1 MSRFFKIGLALGGG
15 GARGL
20 AHLGILR
27 ELEKAKISIDLLT
40 GTSMGALVAAVYA
53 QNPSSAAAI
62 DRFRI
67 FLESSEFKNT
77 NPEFLRSHNHEEI
90 PLWEGIF
97 QRFTSFVRKSI
108 FYGQSLTRQASI
120 SEEKF
125 TQNINFLLEEGQ
137 IEETA
142 KPLAV
147 IALDLKSCREVILR
161 RGAIRRAVS
170 ASCAIPGIFPP
181 VKIDDRDL
189 VDGGWVDR
197 VPVHPA
203 RIMGADFI
211 IAVDVGEGAEEEEDF
226 STGLGVYLRTCDI
239 SRLALTRLQLK
250 EADVVVCPDVSA
262 VHWSDFGHLE
272 ECVRAGEQAISAQ
285 MEEIKRRMAGKKIR
299 NILRLPFSWKKNRP
313 IPEDETCANLSC

>member
-1 MSRFFKIGLALGGG
+1 MSRFCKIALALGGG

-27 ELEKAKISIDLLT
+27 GLEKAEISIDLLT

-53 QNPSSAAAI
+53 QNPSSTTAI
-62 DRFRI
+62 DRFRN
-67 FLESSEFKNT
+67 FLESPEFKNT

-97 QRFTSFVRKSI
+97 QRFTGFIRKSI

-142 KPLAV
+142 KALAV
-147 IALDLKSCREVILR
+147 IALDLKSCGEVILR
-161 RGAIRRAVS
+161 KGSIRRAVS

-211 IAVDVGEGAEEEEDF
+211 IAVDVGEGAEAEEDF
-226 STGLGVYLRTCDI
+226 STGLGVYLRTCDV

-285 MEEIKRRMAGKKIR
+285 MEEIKKRIAAKKIR

>member
-1 MSRFFKIGLALGGG
+1 
-15 GARGL
+15 
-20 AHLGILR
+20 
-27 ELEKAKISIDLLT
+27 
-40 GTSMGALVAAVYA
+40 MGALVAAVYA

-62 DRFRI
+62 DRFRN

-90 PLWEGIF
+90 PLWGGIF
-97 QRFTSFVRKSI
+97 QRFTSFIRKSI
-108 FYGQSLTRQASI
+108 FYGQSLARQASI

-147 IALDLKSCREVILR
+147 IALDLKSCGEVILR
-161 RGAIRRAVS
+161 KGSIRRAVS

-211 IAVDVGEGAEEEEDF
+211 IAVDVGEGAEEQEDF
-226 STGLGVYLRTCDI
+226 STGLGVYLRTCDV
-239 SRLALTRLQLK
+239 SRVALTRLQLK

-285 MEEIKRRMAGKKIR
+285 MKEIKKRIAGKKIR
-299 NILRLPFSWKKNRP
+299 NILRSPFSWKKNLP
-313 IPEDETCANLSC
+313 ISENETCANLSC